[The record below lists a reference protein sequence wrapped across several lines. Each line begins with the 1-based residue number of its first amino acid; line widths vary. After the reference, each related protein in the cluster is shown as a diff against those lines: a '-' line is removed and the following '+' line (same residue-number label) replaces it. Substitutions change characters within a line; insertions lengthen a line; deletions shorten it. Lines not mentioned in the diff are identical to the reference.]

1 MLRKEPAD
9 LNINKPSYWTDRETV
24 LHYLAN
30 VANRVEEVENNLL
43 VQHCNHVPGAL
54 NLTDESTTTTF
65 RLRINN
71 HKSRLR
77 ADLKISA
84 TNKEMVTLC
93 TCTSDSQGHHVLQ
106 DVSF

>member
-24 LHYLAN
+24 LHYLAI

-54 NLTDESTTTTF
+54 NLTDESTF
-65 RLRINN
+65 RLRIYN

-77 ADLKISA
+77 ADLKMSA

-93 TCTSDSQGHHVLQ
+93 TGTSDSQGHHVLQ